1 MRYVKC
7 LNING
12 VDARQVAC
20 IELHGAPNAA
30 TEGAVGVLGIDV
42 DSPTH
47 DLYRCVAV
55 NGSIYTWKPCGAEGS
70 SGYELPVP
78 TLNTEKV
85 LEEEGYYAVYAIYST
100 IPINFGVF
108 YYAPNSLGQSICAD
122 TYRLYINSDGSMVV
136 QTIRY
141 SVNDSGAAVASYTEI
156 PYYYSI
162 YTAKL

>member
-42 DSPTH
+42 DSPTR

-55 NGSIYTWKPCGAEGS
+55 NGAIYTWVACAADP
-70 SGYELPVP
+70 LPVP
-78 TLNTEKV
+78 TLNEEKK
-85 LEEEGYYAVYAIYST
+85 LDGEGYYAVYAVYSS

-108 YYAPNSLGQSICAD
+108 YYAPGALSPRICAD
-122 TYRLYINSDGSMVV
+122 SYRLRVDLDGSMVI
-136 QTIRY
+136 QTITY
-141 SVNDSGAAVASYTEI
+141 SVNDSGAVVASYTDI
-156 PYYYSI
+156 PYYYDL